1 LVFCGSHHQ
10 SFISKYTTSSSKSKV
25 LSAHPH
31 QCIMVSM
38 LDSIAVYRGFEPQSG
53 QTKNNKIDFY
63 CFSAKHV
70 AFRRKSKDWLTWN
83 QNNMSKWNNMST
95 RGQLFQWASTIKIQ
109 LNVLYKAYIIIILCN
124 ATCSNHGWKIVHL

>member
-1 LVFCGSHHQ
+1 M
-10 SFISKYTTSSSKSKV
+10 YTTSSSKSKV

-31 QCIMVSM
+31 QWIMVGM

-83 QNNMSKWNNMST
+83 QNNLSKWNNMST
-95 RGQLFQWASTIKIQ
+95 HGQLSQ
-109 LNVLYKAYIIIILCN
+109 
-124 ATCSNHGWKIVHL
+124 